1 MSRALESI
9 ETKWS
14 FPPWRARAGMNVI
27 TRESELQ
34 ENAPFMS
41 GVMLNA
47 ASAEAR
53 FIGSLNVT
61 VIVGGRFVPP
71 PRGEPMI
78 AAGGVAAPG
87 AARVVPRG
95 RGPPAPRRA
104 RAAGGEPVPRP

>member
-61 VIVGGRFVPP
+61 VIVGVRFVPP

-78 AAGGVAAPG
+78 AAG
-87 AARVVPRG
+87 RG
-95 RGPPAPRRA
+95 RSPGVHACFL
-104 RAAGGEPVPRP
+104 AGGGSPFSPRHSSE